1 MTNKTML
8 AAAIGFA
15 LISASVQ
22 ADHANPWAGED
33 DTVLSRN
40 HDANQARSIGTPGEN
55 EMRGVMNRRAHG
67 KLADPRGFGGA
78 AGGASAWAGG
88 DNGGGIG
95 KTRR

>member
-22 ADHANPWAGED
+22 ADHANLWAGED
-33 DTVLSRN
+33 DTVLSKN

-78 AGGASAWAGG
+78 SARTGG
-88 DNGGGIG
+88 DNVGGNG